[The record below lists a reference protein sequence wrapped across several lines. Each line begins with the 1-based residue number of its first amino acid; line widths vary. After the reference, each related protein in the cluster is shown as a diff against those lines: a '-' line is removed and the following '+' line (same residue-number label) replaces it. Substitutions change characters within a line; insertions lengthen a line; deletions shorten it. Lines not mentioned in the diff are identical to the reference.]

1 MKCKLINPFLPR
13 CFWLRHYLH
22 SNRKQTRQGL
32 NPRHLPAS
40 RPHMSQLVSSSLT
53 LLLCKMGLVVELTSC
68 WEDQETSTSCMG
80 LCTSWGREGRR
91 AVGRMGGKREFSNML
106 CNVSTVTHH
115 SVDRNPRFRQVNSLA
130 QGHRAHKQQN
140 CSKLQNA
147 LLSRLRVDIV
157 GTWHVCA
164 GAQDSHGR

>member
-1 MKCKLINPFLPR
+1 MCGT
-13 CFWLRHYLH
+13 LH
-22 SNRKQTRQGL
+22 LLGEGGQES
-32 NPRHLPAS
+32 S
-40 RPHMSQLVSSSLT
+40 R
-53 LLLCKMGLVVELTSC
+53 E
-68 WEDQETSTSCMG
+68 
-80 LCTSWGREGRR
+80 EG
-91 AVGRMGGKREFSNML
+91 GEREFSNML

-157 GTWHVCA
+157 GTWHACA